1 MNSTNDLI
9 LFKDILEK
17 QFHIIKWHPS
27 LEQIQLILNKVNEL
41 DESAPI
47 SEVLKIIH
55 QVYQK
60 PIEAFIM
67 EGLDTSKARYL
78 LSKLDSAKKEESKK

>member
-41 DESAPI
+41 DESASI

-60 PIEAFIM
+60 PIEA
-67 EGLDTSKARYL
+67 
-78 LSKLDSAKKEESKK
+78 